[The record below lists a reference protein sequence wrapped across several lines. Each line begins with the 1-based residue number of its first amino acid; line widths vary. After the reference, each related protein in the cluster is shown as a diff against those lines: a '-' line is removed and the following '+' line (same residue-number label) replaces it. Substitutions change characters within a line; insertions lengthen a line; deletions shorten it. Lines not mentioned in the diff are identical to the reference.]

1 MTGPEF
7 RIVTFC
13 SHQPYL
19 HLFHKAP
26 FRLDVILLEQA
37 QRFLQNWDPRV
48 RPVPANFELLDLAEA
63 KRRAAKGAY
72 QVALAHNISDYLDL
86 VKLGLP
92 MVLVMHTSLS
102 SRILEERSTV
112 DREAYRRNFAEL
124 VARTGGEMVFVTPS
138 KRDDWQLPGEVI
150 VAGIDPDD
158 YPPYEG
164 HQARLLRV
172 TNHLKQRGGILGY
185 SQHRKLVEGYAL
197 SVVGHNPGLAGAEPA
212 ASWDA
217 LKGFY
222 QSHRALIHTVVP
234 VMEDG
239 FNLAV
244 MEAMACGMPIVST
257 AHPTSPLTDGLN
269 GFISADIDTLRAGI
283 DRLMADRA
291 LALRMGAAARELV
304 FEHFH
309 YRRFVQAWR
318 VLLARIAPH

>member
-1 MTGPEF
+1 MSASEF

-26 FRLDVILLEQA
+26 FRLDVILLERA

-48 RPVPANFELLDLAEA
+48 RPLPANFELLDLAEA
-63 KRRAAKGAY
+63 KRRAVVGAY
-72 QVALAHNISDYLDL
+72 QVALAHNINDYLDL

-92 MVLVMHTSLS
+92 IVLVMHTSLS
-102 SRILEERSTV
+102 SRILEERSTI
-112 DREAYRRNFAEL
+112 DRETYRANFAEL
-124 VARTGGEMVFVTPS
+124 VQRTGGHMVFVTPS
-138 KRDDWQLPGEVI
+138 KQEDWALPGEVI

-158 YPPYEG
+158 YPPYQG
-164 HQARLLRV
+164 NLPRLLRV

-185 SQHRKLVEGYAL
+185 SQHRKLVEGFEL
-197 SVVGHNPGLAGAEPA
+197 SVVGHNPGLPDAEPA
-212 ASWDA
+212 ASWEA

-244 MEAMACGMPIVST
+244 IEAMACGMPIVST
-257 AHPTSPLTDGLN
+257 AHPTSPLTHGLN
-269 GFISADIDTLRAGI
+269 GYISADIEELRSCLAN
-283 DRLMADRA
+283 LMTDQA
-291 LALRMGAAARELV
+291 LAVRLGSAARELV
-304 FEHFH
+304 VEHFH
-309 YRRFVQAWR
+309 YRRFVEAWR
-318 VLLARIAPH
+318 ELLTRLTTR

>member
-1 MTGPEF
+1 MTAPEC

-26 FRLDVILLEQA
+26 FHLDVILLAQA

-48 RPVPANFELLDLAEA
+48 RPLPANFELLDLAEA
-63 KRRAAKGAY
+63 QRRAAHGAY
-72 QVALAHNISDYLDL
+72 DVALAHNISDYLDL

-92 MVLVMHTSLS
+92 MILVMHTSLS

-124 VARTGGEMVFVTPS
+124 VARTGGQMVFVTHS
-138 KRDDWQLPGEVI
+138 KRDDWELPGEVI

-158 YPPYEG
+158 YPPFEG
-164 HQARLLRV
+164 SHARLLRV

-185 SQHRKLVEGYAL
+185 SQHRKLVEGFPL
-197 SVVGHNPGLAGAEPA
+197 SVVGHNPGLPDAAPASSWAE
-212 ASWDA
+212 
-217 LKGFY
+217 LKGYY
-222 QSHRALIHTVVP
+222 QSHRALVHTVVP

-244 MEAMACGMPIVST
+244 MEAMACGMPVVST

-269 GFISADIDTLRAGI
+269 GFISADLDALRAGI
-283 DRLMADRA
+283 QRLMADRA
-291 LALRMGAAARELV
+291 LAIQLGAAARELV
-304 FEHFH
+304 FEKFHF
-309 YRRFVQAWR
+309 RRFVAHWR
-318 VLLARIAPH
+318 RLLAEAKT

>member
-1 MTGPEF
+1 MSAPEF

-26 FRLDVILLEQA
+26 FHLDVILLERA

-48 RPVPANFELLDLAEA
+48 RPLPTNFELLDLAAA
-63 KRRAAKGAY
+63 KRRAAQGAY
-72 QVALAHNISDYLDL
+72 QVALAHNINDYLDL
-86 VKLGLP
+86 AKLGLP
-92 MVLVMHTSLS
+92 LVLVMHTSLS
-102 SRILEERSTV
+102 SRILEERSTI
-112 DREAYRRNFAEL
+112 DREVYRANFAEL
-124 VARTGGEMVFVTPS
+124 VQRTGGRMVFVTPS
-138 KRDDWQLPGEVI
+138 KQADWALPGQVI

-158 YPPYEG
+158 YPPYQG
-164 HQARLLRV
+164 QLRRLLRV

-185 SQHRKLVEGYAL
+185 SQHRRLVEGFEL
-197 SVVGHNPGLAGAEPA
+197 SVVGHNPGLPGAEPA

-217 LKGFY
+217 LKTYY

-269 GFISADIDTLRAGI
+269 GFISDDMDTLRADI
-283 DRLMADRA
+283 NWLMADRA
-291 LALRMGAAARELV
+291 LALRLGAAARELV

-309 YRRFVQAWR
+309 YRRFVETWR
-318 VLLARIAPH
+318 NLLATVTER